1 MIYDLPLY
9 IKICVFIA
17 MWIISQGIIYVFL
30 YYKIHIAKKNSWL
43 RIFNKSIYICYIGGL
58 LAASCVFYG
67 DKEFWRVFYQSLLD
81 IKIENILNVWNLL
94 ITLVVS
100 VVLFLFVC
108 FFQYLI
114 SKLNRKKNKI
124 ELENIQITFFSI
136 VFVPIVEEILFRS
149 MFFQSLNEILN
160 VGASVIISAF
170 IFGVIH
176 LKPKN
181 IISAFVGGVCF
192 SLIYLY
198 SEALIIS
205 IVGHSLFNL
214 IVGYYHR
221 YKKSG
226 VSI

>member
-1 MIYDLPLY
+1 
-9 IKICVFIA
+9 
-17 MWIISQGIIYVFL
+17 
-30 YYKIHIAKKNSWL
+30 
-43 RIFNKSIYICYIGGL
+43 
-58 LAASCVFYG
+58 
-67 DKEFWRVFYQSLLD
+67 
-81 IKIENILNVWNLL
+81 
-94 ITLVVS
+94 
-100 VVLFLFVC
+100 
-108 FFQYLI
+108 
-114 SKLNRKKNKI
+114 
-124 ELENIQITFFSI
+124 
-136 VFVPIVEEILFRS
+136 

-221 YKKSG
+221 YKKSLN
-226 VSI
+226 IPTEE